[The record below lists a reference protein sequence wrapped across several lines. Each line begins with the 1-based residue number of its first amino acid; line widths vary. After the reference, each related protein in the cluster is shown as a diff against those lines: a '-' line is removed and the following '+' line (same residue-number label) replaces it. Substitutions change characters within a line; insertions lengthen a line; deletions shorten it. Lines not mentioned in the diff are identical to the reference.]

1 MTMDERELQRLII
14 ADTIEHKKDLIKQL
28 IEIKHKARGCVLNEV
43 GWNGGY
49 LADFDRDGNNYTRNI
64 ALITQNDNTT
74 NVIKKCIEESGK
86 RITRGPAYSK
96 LDCYLFGKTYETE
109 ALREFAEY
117 GHNVS
122 LTIYDIEEIARLA
135 KNTEYLKIALMTDGE
150 QVRQSLKLDR
160 ERKII
165 CDLFTTGAAVAGIKN
180 SFVSSFI
187 QLSLYE
193 HDRVKPIDLKE
204 MVGYYLTNM
213 SDTVFD
219 NSLEGEIVNNR
230 VIYDDGD
237 CTCLLS
243 EEFRATMDDMMAST
257 SATERLL
264 YDKFEECLGRYG
276 IQDLSKKVIEKIM
289 AIYQSHYKGETD
301 LFNSHDNND
310 KRDRKLYSAL
320 IDLIQSKGKTIVE
333 ARKITRE
340 LLTIV
345 GESEYLNKTSL
356 TGMLTGMFNSG
367 QLEEYMSKQQ
377 RIVFL
382 DTQILLNIIC
392 LLHRDVD
399 NRDMLYDATVM
410 LWKQLKESRDY
421 VKLYTTNGYVEEVA
435 NHLCEAYSLSRFL
448 ALPYIRDLGTSKNVF
463 FNFYL
468 YLTEKEEESYE
479 SFRDYLSEMLGLDEV
494 IPSGVNEMRDFFY
507 SITVDIFEASQIEIK
522 TMPTPED
529 MNIYQDEYKL
539 VMNRCN
545 MWYKNPGSRT
555 RDILCSHYLSDESN
569 FINLE
574 TTIPET
580 PFLITMDRTM
590 FPYMKTLSTKYHRKP
605 FYVYPPVKF
614 ANRLSVMNLKI
625 DASKVNY
632 NIICLTEKN
641 FNANSETM
649 AMMDVISQIMSS
661 STLEGKSTPQKLAAL
676 KRSQQDDVKAR
687 DFAAQ
692 NNDSMPIDVVLTDV
706 FRHYRQIGRAKL
718 QQLSNLFE
726 NNDKTEAL
734 IKVLS
739 KYCKKYMDPR
749 TLKKDKM
756 FEEIDKL
763 M

>member
-1 MTMDERELQRLII
+1 MDNRELQNLIL
-14 ADTIEHKKDLIKQL
+14 ADTIEHKKELSRQL
-28 IEIKHKARGCVLNEV
+28 IELKHNARGCVLQRL
-43 GWNGGY
+43 GWTGGY
-49 LADFDRDGNNYTRNI
+49 LADFERDGSSYKRNI
-64 ALITQNDNTT
+64 VLVNRNDNVTDVV
-74 NVIKKCIEESGK
+74 NRCIEESGK
-86 RITRGPAYSK
+86 RITQDPAYAK
-96 LDCYLFGKTYETE
+96 LECYLFGKTDQKESLTE
-109 ALREFAEY
+109 YAEY

-122 LTIYDIEEIARLA
+122 LTIYDIEEITRLA
-135 KNTEYLKIALMTDGE
+135 KNTEYLKNALMTDGE
-150 QVRQSLKLDR
+150 QARQSLKLDR

-165 CDLFTTGAAVAGIKN
+165 CDLFTTGAAVADIKN

-193 HDRVKPIDLKE
+193 HDGVKPIDLKE

-219 NSLEGEIVNNR
+219 NSLEGELLNKR
-230 VIYDDGD
+230 VVYNDVEGM
-237 CTCLLS
+237 CQLS
-243 EEFRATMDDMMAST
+243 DEFRSTMDDMMAST

-264 YDKFEECLGRYG
+264 YVKFEECLGSYG

-310 KRDRKLYSAL
+310 KRDRKLYNAL
-320 IDLIQSKGKTIVE
+320 IDLIQGKGKTITE

-340 LLTIV
+340 LLAIV

-392 LLHRDVD
+392 LLHRNVD
-399 NRDMLYDATVM
+399 NRDMLYDSTVM

-468 YLTEKEEESYE
+468 YLTEQEEESYDG
-479 SFRDYLSEMLGLDEV
+479 FGDYLSEMLGFDEV
-494 IPSGVNEMRDFFY
+494 IPSGVNEIRDFFY
-507 SITVDIFEASQIEIK
+507 GITVDIFEASQIEIK
-522 TMPTPED
+522 TMPIPED
-529 MNIYQDEYKL
+529 LNIYQEEYKL

-545 MWYKNPGSRT
+545 MWYKNHGSRT

-649 AMMDVISQIMSS
+649 AMMDVISQIMSG

-676 KRSQQDDVKAR
+676 KRSQQDDVKAK
-687 DFAAQ
+687 DFATQ
-692 NNDSMPIDVVLTDV
+692 NNDSLPIDVVLTDV

-718 QQLSNLFE
+718 QLLSNLFE
-726 NNDKTEAL
+726 NNDKTEDL

-739 KYCKKYMDPR
+739 KYCKRYMDPR
-749 TLKKDKM
+749 TLKTEKM

>member
-1 MTMDERELQRLII
+1 MDDRELQKLIM
-14 ADTIEHKKDLIKQL
+14 ADSIEHKKDLVNQL
-28 IEIKHKARGCVLNEV
+28 IEQKHKARGCVLQRV

-49 LADFDRDGNNYTRNI
+49 LADFERDGKSFIRNI
-64 ALITQNDNTT
+64 VLANQNDNTAD
-74 NVIKKCIEESGK
+74 VIRRAIEESGK
-86 RITRGPAYSK
+86 RIVDNPAYAR
-96 LDCYLFGKTYETE
+96 LDCYLFGKTDQTE
-109 ALREFAEY
+109 SLVEYAEY
-117 GHNVS
+117 GNNVS
-122 LTIYDIEEIARLA
+122 LTICDIEEIARLA
-135 KNTEYLKIALMTDGE
+135 KDTEYLKNVVMNDGE

-165 CDLFTTGAAVAGIKN
+165 CDLFTTGAAVAGIKI

-193 HDRVKPIDLKE
+193 NGRVTPKDLKE
-204 MVGYYLTNM
+204 KVGHNLKNM
-213 SDTVFD
+213 SDTVFY
-219 NSLEGEIVNNR
+219 NSLEGELFGNR
-230 VIYDDGD
+230 VKYDESDG
-237 CTCLLS
+237 TYRLS
-243 EEFRATMDDMMAST
+243 EDFTSIMDNMMDST
-257 SATERLL
+257 SATEKLL
-264 YDKFEECLGRYG
+264 FDKFEECLGRYD
-276 IQDLSKKVIEKIM
+276 IQGLSKKVMDKIM
-289 AIYQSHYKGETD
+289 AIYQSHYKGESD
-301 LFNSHDNND
+301 LFNSHDDND
-310 KRDRKLYSAL
+310 KRDRKLYNAL
-320 IDLIQSKGKTIVE
+320 IVLMQNKGKTINE

-340 LLTIV
+340 LLNIV

-367 QLEEYMSKQQ
+367 QLEEYMNKNQ
-377 RIVFL
+377 RIVYL
-382 DTQILLNIIC
+382 DTQILLNVLC
-392 LLHRDVD
+392 LLYRDVD
-399 NRDMLYDATVM
+399 NRDILYDATLM

-479 SFRDYLSEMLGLDEV
+479 GFGDYLSEMLGFDEV
-494 IPSGVNEMRDFFY
+494 IPSGTNEMRNFFY
-507 SITVDIFEASQIEIK
+507 GITVDIFEASQIEIK
-522 TMPTPED
+522 TMPIPEELST
-529 MNIYQDEYKL
+529 YQDEYKL

-574 TTIPET
+574 TAIPET
-580 PFLITMDRTM
+580 PFLITLDRTM
-590 FPYMKTLSTKYHRKP
+590 FPYMKALSTKFHRKP
-605 FYVYPPVKF
+605 YYVYPPVKF

-641 FNANSETM
+641 FNTNSETM
-649 AMMDVISQIMSS
+649 AMMDVISQIMTS
-661 STLEGKSTPQKLAAL
+661 STLEGKNTPQRLAAL

-687 DFAAQ
+687 DFATQ
-692 NNDSMPIDVVLTDV
+692 NNDSLPIDVVLTDI
-706 FRHYRQIGRAKL
+706 FRHYRQIGRSKL
-718 QQLSNLFE
+718 LQLSNLFE
-726 NNDKTEAL
+726 NNDKTETL
-734 IKVLS
+734 VNLLS
-739 KYCKKYMDPR
+739 KYCMRYMVPR
-749 TLKKDKM
+749 TLKKEKM